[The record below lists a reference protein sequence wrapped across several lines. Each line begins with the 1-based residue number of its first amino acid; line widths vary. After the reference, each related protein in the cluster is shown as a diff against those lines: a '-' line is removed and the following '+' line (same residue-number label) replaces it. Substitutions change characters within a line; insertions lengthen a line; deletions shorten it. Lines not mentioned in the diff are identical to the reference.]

1 MRHAVTK
8 SRPKGILEAFTTLTR
23 LYPKTSA
30 AIAFEVGVLASS
42 LVNAARRRRAS
53 NGLLAKIVDV
63 VPIPGAAHPPKRKS
77 RKSSKSVKARTKSK
91 SRKPRKSSA
100 KSAVETTTPTQAEAA

>member
-8 SRPKGILEAFTTLTR
+8 SRPKGMLETVSALVQ

-42 LVNAARRRRAS
+42 LVNAARNRRGS
-53 NGLLAKIVDV
+53 LAKVVDV
-63 VPIPGAAHPPKRKS
+63 VPIPGTTQPHKRKT
-77 RKSSKSVKARTKSK
+77 RKAKPAKARTRSAK
-91 SRKPRKSSA
+91 SRPRKSATKPAADTASA
-100 KSAVETTTPTQAEAA
+100 AQAEAA

>member
-8 SRPKGILEAFTTLTR
+8 SRPKGILEAFTTLAR

-53 NGLLAKIVDV
+53 FAKIVDV
-63 VPIPGAAHPPKRKS
+63 VPILGTHPHKHKIS
-77 RKSSKSVKARTKSK
+77 NKTSKAKPAKARTRSAKS
-91 SRKPRKSSA
+91 KPRKSATKPAADTS
-100 KSAVETTTPTQAEAA
+100 TPAQAEAA